1 VNSTKERV
9 GLRLSE
15 VIEELLGETAWVGE
29 REEMATWEVVDARMQ
44 SFPSDAT
51 PKFEWENR
59 SRVRRPR
66 GSG

>member
-9 GLRLSE
+9 GLRLSK

-29 REEMATWEVVDARMQ
+29 REEMATWEIVDARMQ

-51 PKFEWENR
+51 PKFE
-59 SRVRRPR
+59 
-66 GSG
+66 